1 MFPGQFST
9 APWLQIKWRSIL
21 WSFQI
26 MLDIHLWPLAQNS
39 SYKGHKF
46 CDMGSHKCPP
56 DLGDPD
62 QGMPPNPGVY
72 EQSPLCQGLSGESC
86 FLFVKLNVES
96 TQKEPQETRE
106 SAQQGGWRKLVLLV
120 QVSRSV
126 ISDFAIHGLQHAR
139 LPRPSPTPRAHS
151 SEMLKTPLKLFVTKS
166 KADICIYLKTC

>member
-9 APWLQIKWRSIL
+9 APWLQIKWCSIV

-26 MLDIHLWPLAQNS
+26 MSDIHLWPLAQNS

-62 QGMPPNPGVY
+62 QGMPLNPGVY

-126 ISDFAIHGLQHAR
+126 ISDSSRSMDCNTPGFPVHHQ
-139 LPRPSPTPRAHS
+139 LPELTH
-151 SEMLKTPLKLFVTKS
+151 LKRWKR
-166 KADICIYLKTC
+166 Y